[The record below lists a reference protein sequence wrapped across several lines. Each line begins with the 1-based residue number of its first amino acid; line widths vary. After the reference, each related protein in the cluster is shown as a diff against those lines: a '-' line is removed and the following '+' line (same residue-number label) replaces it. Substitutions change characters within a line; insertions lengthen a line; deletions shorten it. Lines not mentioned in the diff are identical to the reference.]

1 MRRFP
6 QPGAK
11 TPGTPNCARNP
22 RSRLNPKPSSLKGK
36 YVSRKSKSEFKPN
49 PEADAALGRITDLIH
64 QLAGELAGEPLTSD
78 GTVKGYRSVPLA
90 LAMFYCL
97 FLIPHRDLHALFFTE
112 GSCKNFKCKPYEPG
126 RFKDSQILSIFRT

>member
-1 MRRFP
+1 M
-6 QPGAK
+6 
-11 TPGTPNCARNP
+11 
-22 RSRLNPKPSSLKGK
+22 
-36 YVSRKSKSEFKPN
+36 SRKSKSEFKPN